1 MSIRVRQICLVAH
14 DLPRVQQQFESVFGV
29 EVAYR
34 DPGVGRHG
42 LHNMLMPFGNQLLE
56 TVSPKPDEHD
66 TAGGRYLK
74 RRGGDGGYMVI
85 MQVPQAAYGDYRS
98 RVDAL
103 GIRLV
108 AEPGEGMS
116 DTGGMQLHPKDVAG
130 AIPEIRWNVEED
142 DPAGAWWPAGPDWQQ
157 ARHTEIV
164 DGITAA
170 DIQTSDPSLLA
181 ERWAEVLD
189 EIVTSDERGNPML
202 ALDGTD
208 LRFIRIA
215 DGRPEGLSGLDIRA
229 TDTEKALA
237 NAKAIGCL
245 SGDDLVTICGM
256 RLRLV

>member
-1 MSIRVRQICLVAH
+1 MVYQASQAVSIPLCGIGGISSAEDAVKFLLCGATAIQ
-14 DLPRVQQQFESVFGV
+14 
-29 EVAYR
+29 
-34 DPGVGRHG
+34 VGTSNYLR
-42 LHNMLMPFGNQLLE
+42 PAI
-56 TVSPKPDEHD
+56 
-66 TAGGRYLK
+66 AG
-74 RRGGDGGYMVI
+74 
-85 MQVPQAAYGDYRS
+85 
-98 RVDAL
+98 
-103 GIRLV
+103 
-108 AEPGEGMS
+108 
-116 DTGGMQLHPKDVAG
+116 
-130 AIPEIRWNVEED
+130 
-142 DPAGAWWPAGPDWQQ
+142 
-157 ARHTEIV
+157 EIV

-189 EIVTSDERGNPML
+189 EIVTSDEQGNPML

-237 NAKAIGCL
+237 NAKANGCL